1 MFFENA
7 EEAMSRYESEELM
20 VAASMPAITTPAAS
34 GGKSDWLTTM
44 KIFSAELAVLSDSCT
59 GNMARP
65 IMPMYTAA
73 VREMTTQTVMAALE
87 PMIILIMALLV
98 GIVIAACM
106 APMVS
111 MYSNMGNL

>member
-1 MFFENA
+1 
-7 EEAMSRYESEELM
+7 
-20 VAASMPAITTPAAS
+20 MPAITPPAAS

-73 VREMTTQTVMAALE
+73 VSEMTTQTVAMRRERLSSLPRRMA
-87 PMIILIMALLV
+87 IKRSSTC
-98 GIVIAACM
+98 GI
-106 APMVS
+106 PK
-111 MYSNMGNL
+111 